1 MHYDPIKDTLGA
13 LVRRSPL
20 LRKLFYKSLGA
31 MFLREWYVKRK
42 IKLLYGANPPA
53 DIFDAGSGFGQY
65 SYFMAKRF
73 PHAKINAVDVKE
85 DQISDS

>member
-1 MHYDPIKDTLGA
+1 MHYDPIKDTLGG

-20 LRKLFYKSLGA
+20 LRKLFYRALGA

-42 IKLLYGANPPA
+42 IKILYRAGVPA

-65 SYFMAKRF
+65 SYFMAKKFF
-73 PHAKINAVDVKE
+73 PTLLLF
-85 DQISDS
+85 QT